1 MRKLIASLE
10 LEQLENLIFYNLG
23 SYLLMENRIFEFS
36 ELENAP
42 LVPNSV
48 YKGGIKGNVGDDP
61 FKNYLM
67 LEMLGNSN

>member
-1 MRKLIASLE
+1 
-10 LEQLENLIFYNLG
+10 
-23 SYLLMENRIFEFS
+23 MENRIFEFS